1 MIEVIKVKNRE
12 EGNLKAHDILK
23 TLVDKSTLLALS
35 GGRSPDYAKMLVEG
49 GDVFPGAVCIIDE
62 RFGEPYHMDSNEF
75 VIRNFGVENFL
86 ISNNI
91 EYHRIL
97 EEKTME
103 ETARDY
109 NQKIN
114 ELFSRFPNKVGV
126 MGMGADLHTAGIFPQ
141 SKALASED
149 YVIAEMYENK
159 YPKRVT
165 MTMKALSRFQNF
177 IILVFDV
184 TKKPALF
191 LLTQGKEKNEK
202 IFPGIFYRNAQ
213 AKCYLITSV
222 DI

>member
-1 MIEVIKVKNRE
+1 MIEVVKVANRQ
-12 EGNLKAHDILK
+12 EGNIKAHDILK

-35 GGRSPDYAKMLVEG
+35 GGRSPDYQKMLVDQ
-49 GDVFPGAVCIIDE
+49 GDIFPGVVCVVDE
-62 RFGEPYHMDSNEF
+62 RFGEPYHLDSNELL
-75 VIRNFGVENFL
+75 IRNFGVENFL

-91 EYHRIL
+91 EYQRIL
-97 EEKTME
+97 EGKTME

-141 SKALASED
+141 SKALTSED
-149 YVIAEMYENK
+149 YVIAESYENK

-165 MTMKALSRFQNF
+165 MTMKAIKQFQTF

-191 LLTQGKEKNEK
+191 LLTKGKEKNEQL
-202 IFPGIFYRNAQ
+202 FPGIFYRNTL
-213 AKCYLITSV
+213 AKCYLITNI